1 MFTPEE
7 ITALLLSFKVAGW
20 GVLVAAPFALC
31 LGYLLAR
38 GQFPGKWVLEGLV
51 NLPLVLPPV
60 VIGYLLLLSFG
71 VRGPIGGW
79 LADVFG
85 IRLVF
90 SWVGAALATGLI
102 TLPFQVRMVR
112 LAVESVDPR
121 LETIAETLGASWWDR
136 FFKVLLPLTAPGIIA
151 GGITAFSAGLGQFG
165 AIITFV
171 GNIPGETRTL
181 PLAIYAAIQT
191 PGGETQAA
199 RLALLAIGLALAG
212 LFFAEWLGRRSRA
225 WSQA

>member
-1 MFTPEE
+1 LLTPEE
-7 ITALLLSFKVAGW
+7 IAALLLSFKVAGW
-20 GVLVAAPFALC
+20 GVLVAAPFAVG

-38 GQFPGKWVLEGLV
+38 AEFPGKLLLEGLV

-90 SWVGAALATGLI
+90 SWVGAALATGI
-102 TLPFQVRMVR
+102 VTLPFQVRMIR

-121 LETIAETLGASWWDR
+121 LETIAETLGAGWWDR
-136 FFKVLLPLTAPGIIA
+136 FLKILMPLTAPGVIA
-151 GGITAFSAGLGQFG
+151 GAITAFSAGLGQFG

-199 RLALLAIGLALAG
+199 RLAMLAVGLALVG
-212 LFFAEWLGRRSRA
+212 LFFAEWLGRRARIG
-225 WSQA
+225 SQT